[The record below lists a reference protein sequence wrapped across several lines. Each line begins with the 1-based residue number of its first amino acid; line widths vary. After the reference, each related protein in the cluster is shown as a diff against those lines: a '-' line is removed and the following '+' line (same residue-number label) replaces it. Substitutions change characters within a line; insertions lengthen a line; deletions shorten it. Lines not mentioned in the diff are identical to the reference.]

1 MSNTAKQ
8 LVNKIVECTD
18 ELCAVDIIK
27 EVISNLKVSRNY
39 QRMVEVEG
47 GIRELEKA
55 FSELQE
61 EFHKN
66 GVTKTIQPCSR
77 GKNKS

>member
-27 EVISNLKVSRNY
+27 EVISNKVSRNY
-39 QRMVEVEG
+39 QILLLVEV
-47 GIRELEKA
+47 REVLE
-55 FSELQE
+55 
-61 EFHKN
+61 N
-66 GVTKTIQPCSR
+66 
-77 GKNKS
+77 